1 MAKTGQ
7 DGYQGAV
14 ERIKGLGGYLKGIKT
29 TRCRPEPTEK
39 TRTPSLLTTHNTL
52 QCSPASFAVLAAATP
67 LDVRQS
73 QCNGG
78 TTYCCNSVQD
88 ASSSGV
94 TSLLGLLGLSLG
106 SITGQVGLNCSP
118 ITALGVGSG
127 ASCTSQAAC
136 CTGDSF
142 NGLIN
147 VGCTSINLSL

>member
-1 MAKTGQ
+1 MFPGLA
-7 DGYQGAV
+7 AV
-14 ERIKGLGGYLKGIKT
+14 IT
-29 TRCRPEPTEK
+29 
-39 TRTPSLLTTHNTL
+39 
-52 QCSPASFAVLAAATP
+52 ASFAVLAAATP

-88 ASSSGV
+88 SSSSGV

-147 VGCTSINLSL
+147 VGCTPINLSL